1 MEVKIYREP
10 ENESLIL
17 NNEQLAEYNELAAK
31 LGLQTKE
38 KQGENKIPNVYVCLN
53 IAMQKQ
59 LQALCPMVEKASKY
73 TRSTIPLEI
82 LKVYDFAKENKM
94 FDGFQI
100 WYNDIDPDP
109 LLIGWKWQNEEAK
122 EKDYTWKKDRFLIAR
137 WGDCALEMSELL
149 ELGFN
154 NLKQQLQ
161 DKAKEAISKSK
172 NILEDTDVYVRKI
185 LSEKT
190 SDMNIDLN
198 TSANNNIY

>member
-82 LKVYDFAKENKM
+82 LKVYEFAKENKM